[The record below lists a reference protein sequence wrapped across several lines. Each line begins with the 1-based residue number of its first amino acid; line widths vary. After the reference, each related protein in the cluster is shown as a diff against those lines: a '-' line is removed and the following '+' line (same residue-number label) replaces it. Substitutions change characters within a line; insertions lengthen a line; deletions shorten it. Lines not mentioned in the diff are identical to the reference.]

1 MSAPASANAPAS
13 SPPAPNLPAP
23 SLAQL
28 YLGFAQISVSAFGGA
43 LPWAR
48 RVLVEDRAWL
58 ESDDF
63 TDTLALCQFLP
74 GPNIINLSIAVGA
87 RFRGPLGSLCA
98 FLGLM
103 GVPVIIVIGLGAL
116 YARYGQLEA
125 LRGVF
130 AALGAAAAGL
140 VITTAAKMA
149 VPIVKRRPV
158 AAIPVILGGFV
169 MAGLLRWPLPLVLA
183 ILAPISIALAW
194 GLGR

>member
-1 MSAPASANAPAS
+1 MSASAS
-13 SPPAPNLPAP
+13 SNAAMPAP

-28 YLGFAQISVSAFGGA
+28 FLGFAQISVSAFGGA

-48 RVLVEDRAWL
+48 RVLVEDRGWL
-58 ESDDF
+58 EPDDF

-74 GPNIINLSIAVGA
+74 GPNVINLSIAVGA

-103 GVPVIIVIGLGAL
+103 GAPVVIVMGLGAL
-116 YARYGQLEA
+116 YGRYGQLEA

-140 VITTAAKMA
+140 VVATAAKMA
-149 VPIVKRRPV
+149 APIVKRQPV
-158 AAIPVILGGFV
+158 AGIPVIVAGFV
-169 MAGLLRWPLPLVLA
+169 MAGVLRWPLPLVLA

-194 GLGR
+194 KLRR

>member
-1 MSAPASANAPAS
+1 MSAPASPPNSSKAS
-13 SPPAPNLPAP
+13 AP

-28 YLGFAQISVSAFGGA
+28 FLGFAQISVSAFGGA

-58 ESDDF
+58 EPDDF

-74 GPNIINLSIAVGA
+74 GPNVINLSIAVGS
-87 RFRGPLGSLCA
+87 RFRGPLGAVCA

-116 YARYGQLEA
+116 YGRYGQLEA
-125 LRGVF
+125 LSGVF

-149 VPIVKRRPV
+149 VPIIQRQPV
-158 AAIPVILGGFV
+158 VGIPVIVGGFV

-194 GLGR
+194 RLRR